1 MSALP
6 RIFALLALV
15 VALAACGSREAEP
28 AARAAPAI
36 ETFVVAAP
44 SSSGMRDWDGVVE
57 AVHMREDSDPL
68 IYLNGRYTSAG

>member
-44 SSSGMRDWDGVVE
+44 SSLRIS
-57 AVHMREDSDPL
+57 
-68 IYLNGRYTSAG
+68 